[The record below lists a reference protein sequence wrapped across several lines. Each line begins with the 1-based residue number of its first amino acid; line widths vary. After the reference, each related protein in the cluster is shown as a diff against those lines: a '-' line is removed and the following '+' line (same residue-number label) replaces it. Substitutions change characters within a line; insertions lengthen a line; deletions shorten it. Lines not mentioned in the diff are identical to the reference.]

1 MSGVGVGR
9 WERGINRAPKMT
21 RERSADSALKLL
33 DRRIAVMETRY
44 QTMLRVLR
52 EEGLDV
58 RPFTRGDA
66 ALAFQVPPVKA
77 GNYLLEL
84 KELGFV
90 RKMTRDG
97 LPKMWCFV
105 EGRE

>member
-1 MSGVGVGR
+1 
-9 WERGINRAPKMT
+9 
-21 RERSADSALKLL
+21 
-33 DRRIAVMETRY
+33 METRY
-44 QTMLRVLR
+44 QKMLKALR
-52 EEGLDV
+52 EEGLDI

-90 RKMTRDG
+90 RKMRAEG
-97 LPKMWCFV
+97 LPRMWCFV
-105 EGRE
+105 NREEER